1 MLTPAVGRILLLFMV
16 KQIKPSVLNHC
27 YQRAENGMLLFYCVS
42 DYLVYF
48 TNYCV
53 VARRYGITVLS
64 LCIMP
69 DHVHDSIIVR
79 SGFELSRFKQKA
91 NSDVTRALNP
101 VCHHERRLFEKSYG
115 IAPKIGSKAERTNLI
130 YVGNNGV
137 ERNLCSF
144 AENYRWS
151 FLAYAVSPNP
161 FSDKLV
167 IRESRWPMRCAIKE
181 VKACFK
187 SLKPLTYAQI
197 QRLLTPLTNA
207 EKAQLVDY
215 IITTYN
221 VIDYKAAIS
230 RFGSYDKMITAMHST
245 TGSEHDIPEEFTGY
259 SDACY
264 AKIARYVLQL
274 PGVKDVHDVLAWD
287 DERKWGLYQD
297 LRGRFNA
304 TGKQIAKFLRM
315 AVKWN

>member
-1 MLTPAVGRILLLFMV
+1 MGRIIIVYMI
-16 KQIKPSVLNHC
+16 KQIKSSVLNHC

-48 TNYCV
+48 THYCIL
-53 VARRYGITVLS
+53 ARRYNIKVLS
-64 LCIMP
+64 LCFMP
-69 DHVHDSIIVR
+69 DHIHDSIIVEVP
-79 SGFELSRFKQKA
+79 GNLSRFKQKV
-91 NSDVTRALNP
+91 NSDFTRAHNQ
-101 VCHHERRLFEKSYG
+101 VCHLSGRLFEKSYG
-115 IAPKIGSKAERTNLI
+115 IAPKIGGKAERTNLI

-137 ERNLCSF
+137 ERNLSSS
-144 AENYRWS
+144 AEEYRWN

-167 IRESRWPMRCAIKE
+167 IRESRWPMRRAVKE

-187 SLKPLTYAQI
+187 SLKPLTYSQL
-197 QRLLTPLTNA
+197 QRLFNPLTDM

-215 IITTYN
+215 IINLYN

-230 RFGSYDKMITAMHST
+230 RFDSYEKMLTAMHST
-245 TGSEHDIPEEFTGY
+245 TGSEHDIKEEFTGY

-304 TGKQIAKFLRM
+304 TSKQIAKFLRM
-315 AVKWN
+315 AVKWK